1 VLGALGFVAEIVLFA
16 AVGVAAFRLVGQGPG
31 GVVIAA
37 TAVVAA
43 VILWAVLMAAGSSH
57 RLGPVGRALV
67 VLLAGGAAAVALV
80 VTGGWR
86 WPTLVGVATVVL
98 LPATTR
104 RQGEV
109 APGHVSRHARPR

>member
-16 AVGVAAFRLVGQGPG
+16 SVGVAAFRLVGQGPDG
-31 GVVIAA
+31 AVIAA

-43 VILWAVLMAAGSSH
+43 VIVWAVLMAPGASH
-57 RLGPVGRALV
+57 RLGTVGRVLV
-67 VLLAGGAAAVALV
+67 VLVAGAAATVALV

-104 RQGEV
+104 RHGEA
-109 APGHVSRHARPR
+109 APEHVSRHGRSR